1 MKLFKSI
8 FLLFLIFSSSI
19 ILGQQNDNLWMRYT
33 AISPDG
39 STIAFSY
46 NADIYAVAT
55 NGGKATRLTTH
66 SAYDAKPVWSHDG
79 SKIAF
84 FQIEMEI
91 LMFL

>member
-1 MKLFKSI
+1 MKLYSKI
-8 FLLFLIFSSSI
+8 ILLMTIVLSSI
-19 ILGQQNDNLWMRYT
+19 SFAQQNDNLWMRYT

-66 SAYDAKPVWSHDG
+66 SAYDAKG
-79 SKIAF
+79 
-84 FQIEMEI
+84 
-91 LMFL
+91 